1 MCYVASAYTC
11 ASDSCSIENYRSSQ
25 TELCHSTKMIVA
37 NDGNLANY
45 KIVANDFTVFKLL
58 SHLLFNINNKQ
69 ILVAIN
75 SLNKVNLFP

>member
-1 MCYVASAYTC
+1 
-11 ASDSCSIENYRSSQ
+11 
-25 TELCHSTKMIVA
+25 MIVA